1 MSLPVDIKND
11 VLRLTK
17 EGGIK
22 QIRFLYCDNGGI
34 IRGKSVGWQSLADR
48 INGGGG
54 LTVAMQAMNG
64 LDELAPIQGVG
75 AAGEVRL
82 TPDLRTFKILPYSPR
97 AAMMICDMLELDG
110 QPWELC
116 PRSFLRRIVEQGRGE
131 FGLTILAAFEP
142 EWSLARRGLDGSYT
156 AIDDSLCFSTIGMTT
171 QAAMIDELLGAFEAQ
186 NLKVELYHPEL
197 AHGQQELS
205 ISPARALEAADNH
218 IIYRETVR
226 SVAWN
231 HGLFASF
238 APKPFIN
245 QAGNGNHV
253 HISAWTGDQGDQN
266 LFYDPSDPY
275 SLSQT
280 GYYFI
285 GGILE
290 HLPALVAL
298 TCPSVNSYRRLQP
311 KAWSSA
317 YTCYGFDNRE
327 AAVRIASTLR
337 GKESSSINLEIKAS
351 DNTNNPY
358 LALGGIIAAGLDGV
372 RRKLHPGEK
381 LRAEVDPATIPE
393 EERLERGIKALPTSL
408 GQALDNLEKDEVLL
422 NALGGKLAKTYIA
435 VRRSEEKSY
444 AARTTDFELNSHFY
458 KY

>member
-1 MSLPVDIKND
+1 MSLTIDVKNE
-11 VLRLTK
+11 VLRLAR
-17 EGGIK
+17 ESGVK
-22 QIRFLYCDNGGI
+22 QVRFLYCDNGSI
-34 IRGKSVGWQSLADR
+34 IRGKACGYQSLEER
-48 INGGGG
+48 MYGGIG
-54 LTVAMQAMNG
+54 LTVAMQAMNS
-64 LDELAPIQGVG
+64 LDELTPVEGIG
-75 AAGEVRL
+75 AVGEVRL
-82 TPDLRTFKILPYSPR
+82 VPDPRTFRILPYSPR
-97 AAMMICDMLELDG
+97 TASMLCDMLTLEGL
-110 QPWELC
+110 PWELC
-116 PRSFLRRIVEQGRGE
+116 PRSFLRRMIEQAHSE
-131 FGLTILAAFEP
+131 FGQSIIAAFEP
-142 EWSLARRGLDGSYT
+142 EWSLARRSPEGAYV

-171 QAAMIDELLGAFEAQ
+171 PAAMVDELLGALEAQ
-186 NLKVELYHPEL
+186 NLKVEQYHPEL

-205 ISPARALEAADNH
+205 ISPARALEAADNQL
-218 IIYRETVR
+218 IYRETVR
-226 SVAWN
+226 AVAWN

-245 QAGNGNHV
+245 QAGNGCHV
-253 HISAWTGDQGDQN
+253 HLSAWAGDQGDIN
-266 LFYDPSDPY
+266 MFYDPSDRY

-311 KAWSSA
+311 HSWSSA
-317 YTCYGFDNRE
+317 YTCYGPDNRE
-327 AAVRIASTLR
+327 AAVRIASTLK
-337 GKESSSINLEIKAS
+337 GKESRSINLELKSS

-358 LALGGIIAAGLDGV
+358 LALGGIIAAGMDGV

-381 LRAEVDPATIPE
+381 LMVTVDPGTLPE

-422 NALGGKLAKTYIA
+422 NALGPLLARTYIA
-435 VRRSEEKSY
+435 VKRSEEKSY
-444 AARTTDFELNSHFY
+444 AARTTEYEVNQHFY